1 MDILLTAVEIV
12 DKRSPLHG
20 KKRNVHLKNGIIE
33 SISTKKT
40 NAKKIV
46 DAKGLKLSI
55 GWFDL
60 GAFIGD
66 PGLEYKED
74 LKSGRKVA
82 AAGGFTSV
90 AILPN
95 TTPVI
100 QTKNDIAYITR
111 NNKNSLTQILPL
123 AAATQNSEGKELTE
137 MIDLHHAG
145 AVGFT
150 DGLNPIW
157 HTDIVLKSLQYLQKF
172 DGVLI
177 NRPEDTMLTKY
188 GSMHEGVE
196 STTLGLKGMP
206 SLSEEVMISRDLQLL
221 EYAGG
226 SMHFSNISTAG
237 AIALIR
243 KAKKDWLKV
252 TCDVVAHQVVFDDR
266 VLSEFDTNY
275 KVNPPFRS
283 KKDIQAIK
291 KGLKDGT
298 IDIIVS
304 GHRPE
309 DEEHKKLEFDL
320 AEFGIL
326 GLQTFYPTINNY
338 YNEIDEATLVEKFSV
353 NPRALLNLAIP
364 EIKEGAVA
372 DLTLFNPKA
381 KWTYDEKTNLSKS
394 KNSPFLGQEMVG
406 KVIGIFNNN
415 MSTIF

>member
-12 DKRSPLHG
+12 DKRSPHHG
-20 KKRNVHLKNGIIE
+20 KQRNVHLKNGIIQ
-33 SISTKKT
+33 SISTQKP
-40 NAKKIV
+40 NAKKV
-46 DAKGLKLSI
+46 LDAKGLKISI

-82 AAGGFTSV
+82 EAGGFTSV

-95 TTPVI
+95 TKPVI
-100 QTKNDIAYITR
+100 QTKNDVAYITTD
-111 NNKNSLTQILPL
+111 NKNSLTQILPL
-123 AAATQNSEGKELTE
+123 SAATHNTEGKELTE

-150 DGLNPIW
+150 DGLHPIW

-172 DGVLI
+172 DGVLL
-177 NRPEDTMLTKY
+177 NRPEDTMLTKF

-196 STTLGLKGMP
+196 STILGLKGMP
-206 SLSEEVMISRDLQLL
+206 SLSEEVMVSRDLQLL

-226 SMHFSNISTAG
+226 KIHFSNISTAG
-237 AIALIR
+237 SIALIR
-243 KAKKDWLKV
+243 KAKKDGLNV
-252 TCDVVAHQVVFDDR
+252 TCDVVAHQVVFDDSA
-266 VLSEFDTNY
+266 LSDFDTNY
-275 KVNPPFRS
+275 KVNPPFRN
-283 KKDIQAIK
+283 KKDIKAIK

-304 GHRPE
+304 GHRPQ

-320 AEFGIL
+320 AAFGIL
-326 GLQTFYPTINNY
+326 GLQTFYPTINNH
-338 YNEIDEATLVEKFSV
+338 YNEIDEATLIEKFTA
-353 NPRALLNLAIP
+353 NPRALLNLVIP
-364 EIKEGAVA
+364 EIKEGANA
-372 DLTLFNPKA
+372 ELTLFDPKA
-381 KWTYDEKTNLSKS
+381 KWAYDEKSNISKS
-394 KNSPFLGQEMVG
+394 KNSPFLGQEMIGTVVG
-406 KVIGIFNNN
+406 VFNNN

>member
-1 MDILLTAVEIV
+1 MDILLTSVEIV
-12 DKRSPLHG
+12 DKRSPYHG
-20 KKRNVHLKNGIIE
+20 KKRNVHLKNGIIQ
-33 SISTKKT
+33 SISTQKP
-40 NAKKIV
+40 NAKKVV

-60 GAFIGD
+60 GAFLGD

-95 TTPVI
+95 TQPVI
-100 QTKNDIAYITR
+100 QTKNDVAYVTTD
-111 NNKNSLTQILPL
+111 NKNSLTQILPL
-123 AAATQNSEGKELTE
+123 AAATHNTEGKELTE

-145 AVGFT
+145 AVAFT

-172 DGVLI
+172 EGVLI
-177 NRPEDTMLTKY
+177 NHPEDNMLTKY

-196 STTLGLKGMP
+196 STILGLKGMP
-206 SLSEEVMISRDLQLL
+206 SLSEEVMVSRDLQLL

-226 SMHFSNISTAG
+226 SIHFSNISSAG

-243 KAKKDWLKV
+243 KGKKDGLNV
-252 TCDVVAHQVVFDDR
+252 TCDVVAHQVVFDDG
-266 VLSEFDTNY
+266 VLSDFDTNY
-275 KVNPPFRS
+275 KVNPPFRN

-298 IDIIVS
+298 VDIIVS

-320 AEFGIL
+320 AAFGIL

-338 YNEIDEATLVEKFSV
+338 YNDINEATLIEKFTV
-353 NPRALLNLAIP
+353 NPRALLNLTIP

-372 DLTLFNPKA
+372 ELTLFDPKA

-406 KVIGIFNNN
+406 KVIGVFNNT